1 MCKSG
6 EFICCF
12 IIFTTVLLIESRRNA
27 KIKVCVC
34 MSIYY
39 DQLICILP
47 VTSSKVSLKSSPL
60 LDLDNSRFI
69 DFCFIAIF
77 AARLLH
83 VTYL

>member
-1 MCKSG
+1 
-6 EFICCF
+6 
-12 IIFTTVLLIESRRNA
+12 
-27 KIKVCVC
+27 

-47 VTSSKVSLKSSPL
+47 VTSSKVSLESSPL